1 MNQCFS
7 RLINC
12 KADENRI
19 QIFAESSKLHHE
31 NLASQSVEL
40 WTRSIKSDFKIS
52 RVTQFIMKRISIP
65 PLLLQSAS
73 KSFSNWY
80 QNLNG
85 TFQVKNTFSV
95 MKPTYE

>member
-40 WTRSIKSDFKIS
+40 
-52 RVTQFIMKRISIP
+52 
-65 PLLLQSAS
+65 
-73 KSFSNWY
+73 
-80 QNLNG
+80 
-85 TFQVKNTFSV
+85 
-95 MKPTYE
+95 